1 MPCRA
6 PCTNRSSD
14 RSNLL
19 STSRDVPH
27 GSQFPNVLE
36 SRGTPIISPATG
48 GEHRVRTK
56 AALAAAKAK
65 GVKLGGD
72 RGNLAARNAAKK
84 AKANKAAA
92 KVVDIIR
99 PLREQGASLQ
109 AIADRLTAMGVGS
122 NWSPTKVKRTL
133 ERLA

>member
-1 MPCRA
+1 MSSTVHQPIFRPFEFVIDIERRA
-6 PCTNRSSD
+6 AW
-14 RSNLL
+14 
-19 STSRDVPH
+19 VAI
-27 GSQFPNVLE
+27 PNVLE
-36 SRGTPIISPATG
+36 SRGSPIISPATG

-72 RGNLAARNAAKK
+72 RGNLAAKNAAKK
-84 AKANKAAA
+84 AKANEAAA

-122 NWSPTKVKRTL
+122 NW
-133 ERLA
+133 